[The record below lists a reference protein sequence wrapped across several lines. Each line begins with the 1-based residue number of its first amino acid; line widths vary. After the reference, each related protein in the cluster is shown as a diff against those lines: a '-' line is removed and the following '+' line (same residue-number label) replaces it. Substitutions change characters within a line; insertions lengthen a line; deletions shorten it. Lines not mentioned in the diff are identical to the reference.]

1 MIIREPRP
9 GDREQQEKMNMTWNP
24 ADSIQIRVE
33 KKPLDSAELFF
44 PNHLELIARDA
55 EENTMLA
62 SIGAGQLKLRCS
74 GENVLG
80 GFLYD
85 LKIKNYRPQVFSR
98 LWSALSIHA
107 EEQELAFFF
116 CYQPRNEQH
125 HLKWDQ
131 QPQPEIIGEQ
141 IIYFLPVHRPLA
153 HRGQAGHFTPKKEET
168 PKEHT
173 VNISGGGEM
182 ELFPL
187 EIPPAFLDRYQGE
200 VQGPSRA
207 AKVWE
212 SGPEFQFSLHY
223 PTAWYHLLPHL
234 LKKELPFSRRP
245 APGQKVRGWL
255 IYELEQVE
263 ASEIPGLLEGIR
275 RKACQQG
282 ISFIAPC
289 FNSVQDIP
297 PSLASRAWGRVIY
310 DICFF
315 PLTRIKTPDK
325 TPYFHPAFL

>member
-9 GDREQQEKMNMTWNP
+9 GDREQKEIINMPWNP
-24 ADSIQIRVE
+24 GDRIQIQVE
-33 KKPLDSAELFF
+33 KNPLVSAESFF
-44 PNHLELIARDA
+44 PNNLELIARDVD
-55 EENTMLA
+55 EKKVLA
-62 SIGAGQLKLRCS
+62 SIGSGQFKLCFR
-74 GENVLG
+74 GDNVLG
-80 GFLYD
+80 GILYD
-85 LKIKNYRPQVFSR
+85 LKVKNYRPQVVSR

-107 EEQELAFFF
+107 EEQELSFFF

-125 HLKWDQ
+125 YLKWDEH
-131 QPQPEIIGEQ
+131 PEPEIIGEQ
-141 IIYFLPVHRPLA
+141 VIYFLPVHRPLA
-153 HRGQAGHFTPKKEET
+153 PRGQAGHFTPKKEET

-173 VNISGGGEM
+173 VNISGAGEM

-212 SGPEFQFSLHY
+212 PGPEFQFSLDY
-223 PTAWYHLLPHL
+223 QTAWPRLLPHL
-234 LKKELPFSRRP
+234 LKKELPFSKRP

-255 IYELEQVE
+255 IYELEQLE
-263 ASEIPGLLEGIR
+263 AREIPGILEGAR
-275 RKACQQG
+275 LKARQQG
-282 ISFIAPC
+282 VSFIAPC
-289 FNSVQDIP
+289 FSSAQDIP
-297 PSLASRAWGRVIY
+297 PALASRAWGQVIY